1 MTNIKKGYANCSGGQ
16 IHFHKN
22 EGEGTPIVFLHQTA
36 SSGKMFYKVM
46 DRLPNVLG
54 YAFDT
59 PGFGSSFSP
68 SDSSLLDK
76 PSMPQLG
83 KWLTEA
89 INSIGI
95 DEFHI
100 VGHHT
105 GTCIALEIYNLIPD
119 RVKTCTMIG
128 PVPLTEDERNEF
140 RKYYSSPFSPDKN
153 GDYIKTT
160 WDYLAGLGTK
170 SDLEL
175 HHREF
180 IDTCRAYLGRAQTYS
195 AVWDQDFVALF
206 EKMECPLLLM
216 AAPDDVLYPYLDRAH
231 KMKPGSIVKPV
242 EGANFEPDHDPDG
255 TVAAIKSF
263 LNI

>member
-1 MTNIKKGYANCSGGQ
+1 MSSITKGYSDCSAGQ

-22 EGEGTPIVFLHQTA
+22 EGDGVPIIFLHQTA

-59 PGFGSSFSP
+59 PGFGNSFNP
-68 SDSSLLDK
+68 INM
-76 PSMPQLG
+76 PSMPEFG
-83 KWLTEA
+83 KWITEA
-89 INSIGI
+89 IDSIGI
-95 DEFHI
+95 KEFHI

-105 GTCIALEIYNLIPD
+105 GTCISVEIYKLIPD
-119 RVKTCTMIG
+119 RVKSCTMIG
-128 PVPLTEDERNEF
+128 PVPLTEEERNEF

-160 WDYLAGLGTK
+160 WDYLNGLGIK
-170 SDLEL
+170 SDLDL

-180 IDTCRAYLGRAQTYS
+180 IDTCRAYMGRYHAYS
-195 AVWDQDFVALF
+195 AVWDQDFVSLY
-206 EKMECPLLLM
+206 KKIECPLLLM

-242 EGANFEPDHDPDG
+242 EGANFEPDHDPDSIV
-255 TVAAIKSF
+255 VAVKSF